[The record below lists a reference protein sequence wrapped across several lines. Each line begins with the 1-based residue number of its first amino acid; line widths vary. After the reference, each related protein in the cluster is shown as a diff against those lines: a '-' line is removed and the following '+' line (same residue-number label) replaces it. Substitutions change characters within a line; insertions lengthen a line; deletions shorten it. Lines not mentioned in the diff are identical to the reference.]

1 MFFLK
6 DLSLTLSLHPSF
18 FGPNMRTYLKHK
30 LLSDVEGT
38 CSGQYGYI
46 ICVLDHQKIDI
57 GAGKIVP
64 GVGLAEF
71 TVKYQAIIF
80 KPFKGEV
87 VDATVTTVNKMGF
100 FADVGPMQIFVSIHL
115 IPPDLKFLP
124 DANPPNFSNEE
135 QVIEKGA
142 MVRVK
147 IMGLRMD
154 VKDIFAI
161 GTIKEDYL
169 GVL

>member
-1 MFFLK
+1 
-6 DLSLTLSLHPSF
+6 
-18 FGPNMRTYLKHK
+18 
-30 LLSDVEGT
+30 
-38 CSGQYGYI
+38 
-46 ICVLDHQKIDI
+46 
-57 GAGKIVP
+57 
-64 GVGLAEF
+64 
-71 TVKYQAIIF
+71 
-80 KPFKGEV
+80 
-87 VDATVTTVNKMGF
+87 MGF

-154 VKDIFAI
+154 VKDIVIVSEVLTLVCYRHYQRRLSWRSLNGHRRYVYGFLASWLGI
-161 GTIKEDYL
+161 LLMLCIASVDYFFL
-169 GVL
+169 RCRYLKCMLVEVTRHSLNGMEGWIDDWRTLRIAG

>member
-1 MFFLK
+1 
-6 DLSLTLSLHPSF
+6 
-18 FGPNMRTYLKHK
+18 
-30 LLSDVEGT
+30 
-38 CSGQYGYI
+38 
-46 ICVLDHQKIDI
+46 
-57 GAGKIVP
+57 
-64 GVGLAEF
+64 
-71 TVKYQAIIF
+71 
-80 KPFKGEV
+80 
-87 VDATVTTVNKMGF
+87 MGF

-154 VKDIFAI
+154 VRDIVFPQNTLTLVCYRHYQRGLPRCSLILDVRIVHLFSPGIVACLLAVFAVSSHFFV
-161 GTIKEDYL
+161 EDTPVVVHCERYL
-169 GVL
+169 SVFGI